1 MSLDLSE
8 TMAQLEALGESLHGA
23 WQAQRDRLARSVRAL
38 EAAERDALNR
48 RADESQGR
56 TFFLPAEALEPPGAR
71 HAAQDPP
78 TDFCVVSADGSHID
92 VDRHLPVRCFLIN
105 IGVCQLVYGSNAN
118 VNLFQKPSL
127 AATEDELFLAAP
139 DSRIDSQPI
148 EGALLGIK
156 RTVEELEALARWAQ
170 ELPPGLPTLALVDG
184 SLILSEILMEAGRYK
199 DFVRRA
205 LLDDGYL
212 SAMDKLREAAKSR
225 KLALAGYVS
234 LPGRRE
240 VANALRLALCD
251 FDPVGDCNRHCKM
264 ETPGQR
270 HCDDVHGFTDRDLF
284 SQVLGP
290 GERSALFGTRSSVVR
305 DFYEPRGHG
314 IRFFYVN
321 VGEEIGRVEMPAWVA
336 EEPELL
342 ALTHALVV
350 DQCRRGQGY
359 PVAIQEAHEQAVI
372 SGADREEFRRMVELM
387 LEGRHLPVY
396 TSEKQRSKRLRGV

>member
-8 TMAQLEALGESLHGA
+8 TMAQLEALGERLQGA
-23 WQAQRDRLARSVRAL
+23 WQAQRDRLARSVRVL
-38 EAAERDALNR
+38 EAAEGDALNR
-48 RADESQGR
+48 RVADSQGH
-56 TFFLPAEALEPPGAR
+56 TFFLPADTLEPPGAR
-71 HAAQDPP
+71 YPAADPP
-78 TDFCVVSADGSHID
+78 ADFCVLSADGSHID

-105 IGVCQLVYGSNAN
+105 IGVCQLVYGSNTN
-118 VNLFQKPSL
+118 VKLFQKSSL
-127 AATEDELFLAAP
+127 AATEDELFLSAP

-148 EGALLGIK
+148 EGVLLGIK
-156 RTVEELEALARWAQ
+156 RSVEELEALSRWARD
-170 ELPPGLPTLALVDG
+170 LPPGLPTLALIDG
-184 SLILSEILMEAGRYK
+184 SLILSEIVGEAGRYK
-199 DFVRRA
+199 EFVRKA

-212 SAMDKLREAAKSR
+212 RAMDGLRESAKSR
-225 KLALAGYVS
+225 RLALAAYVS

-240 VANALRLALCD
+240 VVNTLRLALCD

-270 HCDDVHGFTDRDLF
+270 HCDDVHDFTDRELF
-284 SQVLGP
+284 AQVLAP

-305 DFYEPRGHG
+305 DSYEPRGHG
-314 IRFFYVN
+314 VRFFYVN

-336 EEPELL
+336 EDPELL

-372 SGADREEFRRMVELM
+372 SGSDREEFRRMVEMM
-387 LEGRHLPVY
+387 LEGRRLPVY